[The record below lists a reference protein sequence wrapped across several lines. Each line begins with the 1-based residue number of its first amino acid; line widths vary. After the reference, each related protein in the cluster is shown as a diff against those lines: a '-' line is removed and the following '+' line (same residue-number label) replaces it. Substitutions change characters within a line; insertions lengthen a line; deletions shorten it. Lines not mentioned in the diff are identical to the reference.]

1 MWLMKRYIRLN
12 NTPLFKREKIPIL
25 KYQDVLNSKQMIQ
38 KYPEIK
44 MFAND
49 DDACLYVE
57 EHGDVVIHPLIRNE
71 QNQRLYPMIDNM
83 VETLTPLISSVDE
96 TGTPLVKM
104 GRHAQLLF
112 KKLFLVLITKSEMET
127 KRPQDSYYGYTP
139 INHYYR
145 SDLLEEFSR
154 LMYGIAPQSIH
165 YNIDRLFLLETVR
178 IYLENFYFI
187 KNEKTYAYR
196 HTTPFKNMRFDIIDM
211 KHTADGDYRIFKTPV
226 LKVTYKDSRLNINE
240 SFLHSS
246 PRYVPKVEE
255 QELR

>member
-1 MWLMKRYIRLN
+1 MTMM
-12 NTPLFKREKIPIL
+12 LF
-25 KYQDVLNSKQMIQ
+25 
-38 KYPEIK
+38 
-44 MFAND
+44 
-49 DDACLYVE
+49 LYVE

-71 QNQRLYPMIDNM
+71 GSQRLYPMIDNM

-112 KKLFLVLITKSEMET
+112 KKLFLILIAKSELET
-127 KRPQDSYYGYTP
+127 KQPQDSYYGYTP

-178 IYLENFYFI
+178 IYLENFYFV

-196 HTTPFKNMRFDIIDM
+196 HTTPFTNMRFDIIDM